1 MCLEHQKPG
10 TREDT
15 VPPSLE
21 VLAQHLQET
30 YTVTSVIRENGT
42 ATITFVHA
50 NKRGEASRVEYP
62 NVPLARAVELGNLA
76 VQHLMRHPKA
86 SQSMLLLEP
95 MRLSRLPKLVHC
107 AEQQVTQINK

>member
-30 YTVTSVIRENGT
+30 YTVTSVISKNNT

-76 VQHLMRHPKA
+76 VQHLMRHPQGDPVDVA
-86 SQSMLLLEP
+86 SGAYA
-95 MRLSRLPKLVHC
+95 LVTTSETS
-107 AEQQVTQINK
+107 ALRRAAGNPDK